1 MKVKSTYWELLL
13 KLKSVYSTVNTTS
26 QSIIITEEL
35 EIIISELFILPTDGL
50 LIIRFNSKITNNKDF
65 FEIAYSDSIRKN
77 VKKIFELYLP
87 YIIVNKNAEVPFSF
101 VHIAQTIDGKIAT
114 ASGKSKWIGNQEN
127 LVHAH
132 RIRALVDAILVGANT
147 FKLDK
152 PRLDVRH
159 VKGDNPIKIIIA
171 NSKLDLDCLSIGE
184 TILFSN
190 NEIEYQS
197 LPENT
202 EAICIEQDGNTIITT
217 DVLKVLKQKGI
228 HSLLIEGGSQTIRK
242 FIEDKSIDRIEFHI
256 APMIFGSGKSGI
268 ELSEI
273 DNLDESIPL
282 QNPTLFKMGNAL
294 MIVSNL

>member
-13 KLKSVYSTVNTTS
+13 KLKSVYSTVNTDS

-217 DVLKVLKQKGI
+217 DLLKVLKQKGI

-268 ELSEI
+268 ELSAI
-273 DNLDESIPL
+273 DNLEEGIHL
-282 QNPTLFKMGNAL
+282 QNPITFKMGNAL
-294 MIVSNL
+294 MLVSNL

>member
-184 TILFSN
+184 TIIFSN

-202 EAICIEQDGNTIITT
+202 ESICIEQDGNSIITT
-217 DVLKVLKQKGI
+217 DLLKVLKQKGI

-273 DNLDESIPL
+273 DNLEEGIHL
-282 QNPTLFKMGNAL
+282 QNPITFKMGNAL

>member
-35 EIIISELFILPTDGL
+35 EIIISELFILPRDGL
-50 LIIRFNSKITNNKDF
+50 LIIRFNSKVTDNKDF

-87 YIIVNKNAEVPFSF
+87 YIIVNINAEVPFSF

-202 EAICIEQDGNTIITT
+202 ESICIEQDGNTIITT

-256 APMIFGSGKSGI
+256 APIIFGSGKSGI

-282 QNPTLFKMGNAL
+282 QNPITFKMGNAL

>member
-65 FEIAYSDSIRKN
+65 FEIAYSDSIRKS
-77 VKKIFELYLP
+77 VKKIFALYLP
-87 YIIVNKNAEVPFSF
+87 YIIVNINAEVPFSF

-132 RIRALVDAILVGANT
+132 RTRALVDAILVGANT

-197 LPENT
+197 LPKNT
-202 EAICIEQDGNTIITT
+202 EAICIEQDGNSIITT

-273 DNLDESIPL
+273 DNLEEGIHL
-282 QNPTLFKMGNAL
+282 QNPITFKMGNAL

>member
-65 FEIAYSDSIRKN
+65 FEIAYSDSIRKK

-273 DNLDESIPL
+273 DNLEEGIHL
-282 QNPTLFKMGNAL
+282 QNPITFKMGNAL

>member
-35 EIIISELFILPTDGL
+35 EIIISELFLLPTDGL

-65 FEIAYSDSIRKN
+65 FEIAYSDSIRKS
-77 VKKIFELYLP
+77 VKKIFALYLP
-87 YIIVNKNAEVPFSF
+87 YIIVNINAEVPFSF

-132 RIRALVDAILVGANT
+132 RTRALVDAILVGANT

-197 LPENT
+197 LPKNT
-202 EAICIEQDGNTIITT
+202 EAICIEQDGNSIITT

-273 DNLDESIPL
+273 DNLEEGIHL
-282 QNPTLFKMGNAL
+282 QNPITFKMGNAL

>member
-35 EIIISELFILPTDGL
+35 EIIISELFLLPTDGL

-65 FEIAYSDSIRKN
+65 FEIAYSDSIRKS
-77 VKKIFELYLP
+77 VKKIFALYLP
-87 YIIVNKNAEVPFSF
+87 YIIVNINAEVPFSF

-132 RIRALVDAILVGANT
+132 RTRALVDAILVGANT

-197 LPENT
+197 LPKNT
-202 EAICIEQDGNTIITT
+202 EAICIEQDGNSIITT

-256 APMIFGSGKSGI
+256 APIIFGSGKSGI

-282 QNPTLFKMGNAL
+282 QNPITFKMGNAL